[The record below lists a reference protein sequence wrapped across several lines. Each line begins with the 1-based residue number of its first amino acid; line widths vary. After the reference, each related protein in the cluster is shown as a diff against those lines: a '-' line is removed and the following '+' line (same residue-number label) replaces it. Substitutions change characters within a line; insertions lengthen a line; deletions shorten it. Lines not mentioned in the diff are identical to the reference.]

1 MQGRQ
6 GSNLR
11 PTVLET
17 ATLPIELL
25 PYLIQNQYYTKW
37 KIKYFEKYLIF
48 QVSGWRI
55 QPILSPHQIEQ
66 FECLHS

>member
-25 PYLIQNQYYTKW
+25 PYLDLRLLIKQTQKEKLSILKWTLNFSYIVYQLTKA
-37 KIKYFEKYLIF
+37 IF
-48 QVSGWRI
+48 N
-55 QPILSPHQIEQ
+55 
-66 FECLHS
+66 